1 MPGPE
6 VALVLNEGDRATGGL
21 QRRVN
26 AGDML
31 QFHASKRGIN
41 KADTKYEHFFAF
53 LLRVMFCL
61 KLLETQG
68 LQQFLPVRLHSKDLW

>member
-41 KADTKYEHFFAF
+41 KADTKSEQLFASSV
-53 LLRVMFCL
+53 RVMFCL
-61 KLLETQG
+61 K
-68 LQQFLPVRLHSKDLW
+68 